1 MGALSE
7 NPYSPPQAELVAAA
21 AEVQTRKN
29 EAWKRNGKISLALFV
44 SALALLT
51 VGVSFAVGHGDV
63 GARIFFVGSALVAS
77 AGFISALRSLVA
89 VRWSIVPVSP
99 AFMVLVA
106 IGGIGS
112 LGMTAM
118 GALMALMSSSN
129 FSRGRQLRRRGKVL
143 LPKIA
148 EKNFSWVTLQIDPE
162 IPEDSR
168 SALAQ
173 AWRENGQTEHASVA
187 AFARLTLDLMAL
199 GAPPDLIASSN
210 QDALDEIRHAE
221 LCFSLACGIDGLEK
235 SPAPF
240 PEAARARALSLF
252 RKLALAELA
261 VDSLIDGALHEG
273 VSARVAAALAK
284 KCESPE
290 IKAVLKEIAADEG
303 RHAAH
308 GWDVVE
314 WCLAAGGASTARA
327 LLGAARALPIEMRA
341 PLHAE
346 AEDGSWEKFG
356 IMGRALEADAYPKTR
371 ANVMRRVETLVAAHL
386 ASSITRHELPKAAQS
401 PDANSSTTQTVPST
415 SVSAA

>member
-1 MGALSE
+1 MGASD
-7 NPYSPPQAELVAAA
+7 
-21 AEVQTRKN
+21 
-29 EAWKRNGKISLALFV
+29 AWKVHGKISLTLFACAASQIVGGYVIASNDGESVAHLMFIV
-44 SALALLT
+44 STVLALI
-51 VGVSFAVGHGDV
+51 GS
-63 GARIFFVGSALVAS
+63 IF
-77 AGFISALRSLVA
+77 ALRSMFAMPAPPMPKPMFFAELV
-89 VRWSIVPVSP
+89 
-99 AFMVLVA
+99 VLVGGVGSFTMTA
-106 IGGIGS
+106 IGALLAIMTSGS
-112 LGMTAM
+112 
-118 GALMALMSSSN
+118 

-148 EKNFSWVTLQIDPE
+148 EKNFSWVTMQIEPE
-162 IPEDSR
+162 IPADLR

-199 GAPPDLIASSN
+199 GAPPDLIAASN

-221 LCFSLACGIDGLEK
+221 MCFSLARGIDGAEK

-240 PEAARARALSLF
+240 PEAARARTLSSF

-273 VSARVAAALAK
+273 VSARVAAMLAR
-284 KCESPE
+284 KCESPQ
-290 IKAVLKEIAADEG
+290 IKAVLKQIAADEG

-314 WCLAAGGASTARA
+314 WCLAVGGASTARA

-341 PLHAE
+341 PLHAN

-356 IMGRALEADAYPKTR
+356 IMGRALEANAYPTTR
-371 ANVMRRVETLVAAHL
+371 AYVMRRVEMLAANYL
-386 ASSITRHELPKAAQS
+386 ARPA
-401 PDANSSTTQTVPST
+401 ANSSTTHTLPSA
-415 SVSAA
+415 SVTAATPT